1 MGEYEKFRKASSLVR
16 SWRSEARDISLRSPG
31 PTNVHEKSKGVHS
44 KGGCPWVLGCRQG
57 KSCVSRQSSVLS
69 NLSLPLRW
77 PLQPQLHGA
86 PRLCPRCS
94 SQVGRDISVPSG
106 PTGPT
111 SNVTHVNCWS
121 QEDPCYC
128 IAAPN
133 GRDLH
138 CPGLRPSRP
147 FRLHSVASSATQAPA
162 IEDFST
168 LLTCMHGMVT
178 NCMHGTV
185 LTCLSHSAAKQS
197 SAGGKRGSKGRHG
210 IDTVFSGGP
219 PPLPV

>member
-1 MGEYEKFRKASSLVR
+1 MPLG
-16 SWRSEARDISLRSPG
+16 
-31 PTNVHEKSKGVHS
+31 
-44 KGGCPWVLGCRQG
+44 LGCGQG

-94 SQVGRDISVPSG
+94 SQVGRDISAPSG

-147 FRLHSVASSATQAPA
+147 FRLHSVASSATQPPA
-162 IEDFST
+162 IEDFPT

-210 IDTVFSGGP
+210 IDTVFSGGAAAP
-219 PPLPV
+219 SGLGSIRRLVAVGFPQCLLRHEHSNSREGR

>member
-1 MGEYEKFRKASSLVR
+1 MRNRRASIRRVDALGPWVRARKVLRISSVFCSLQPFFAIEMAS
-16 SWRSEARDISLRSPG
+16 AAAAARSPG
-31 PTNVHEKSKGVHS
+31 GFARAVQVK
-44 KGGCPWVLGCRQG
+44 LDAIYQ
-57 KSCVSRQSSVLS
+57 
-69 NLSLPLRW
+69 
-77 PLQPQLHGA
+77 PLQA
-86 PRLCPRCS
+86 PRAP
-94 SQVGRDISVPSG
+94 P
-106 PTGPT
+106 
-111 SNVTHVNCWS
+111 NVTHVNCWS

-147 FRLHSVASSATQAPA
+147 FRLHSVASSATQPPA
-162 IEDFST
+162 IEDFPT

-210 IDTVFSGGP
+210 IDTVFSGGAAAP
-219 PPLPV
+219 SGLGSIRRLVAVGFPQCLLRHEHSNSREGR

>member
-1 MGEYEKFRKASSLVR
+1 MPLG
-16 SWRSEARDISLRSPG
+16 
-31 PTNVHEKSKGVHS
+31 
-44 KGGCPWVLGCRQG
+44 LGCGQG

-77 PLQPQLHGA
+77 PLQPQLHETRGFA
-86 PRLCPRCS
+86 RAV
-94 SQVGRDISVPSG
+94 QVKLDAIYQPPSG

-138 CPGLRPSRP
+138 CPSPGCAHRALSVSIPSQWCYPSSGNRGLFNFADLYAWYGHKLHAWDSAHVSLSLSSQTKFSGRQKGGAKAGTELIQYSAEGRRP
-147 FRLHSVASSATQAPA
+147 FR
-162 IEDFST
+162 F
-168 LLTCMHGMVT
+168 
-178 NCMHGTV
+178 
-185 LTCLSHSAAKQS
+185 
-197 SAGGKRGSKGRHG
+197 R
-210 IDTVFSGGP
+210 
-219 PPLPV
+219 

>member
-1 MGEYEKFRKASSLVR
+1 M
-16 SWRSEARDISLRSPG
+16 
-31 PTNVHEKSKGVHS
+31 HEKSKGVHS

-178 NCMHGTV
+178 IACMGQCSRV
-185 LTCLSHSAAKQS
+185 SLTQQPNKVQRAAKGGAK
-197 SAGGKRGSKGRHG
+197 AGTELIQYSVEGRRP
-210 IDTVFSGGP
+210 FRFR
-219 PPLPV
+219 

>member
-1 MGEYEKFRKASSLVR
+1 MGDYGKFRAASSLVR

-44 KGGCPWVLGCRQG
+44 KGGCPWALGAG
-57 KSCVSRQSSVLS
+57 KESPAYL
-69 NLSLPLRW
+69 
-77 PLQPQLHGA
+77 PQLHGA

-94 SQVGRDISVPSG
+94 SQVGRDISAPSG

-162 IEDFST
+162 IEDLST
-168 LLTCMHGMVT
+168 LLTCMH
-178 NCMHGTV
+178 
-185 LTCLSHSAAKQS
+185 AAKQS

>member
-1 MGEYEKFRKASSLVR
+1 MPLG
-16 SWRSEARDISLRSPG
+16 
-31 PTNVHEKSKGVHS
+31 
-44 KGGCPWVLGCRQG
+44 LGCGQG

-77 PLQPQLHGA
+77 PLQQQLHGA

-94 SQVGRDISVPSG
+94 SQVGRDISAPSG

-111 SNVTHVNCWS
+111 SNVTHVNCLS

-128 IAAPN
+128 MAAPN

-138 CPGLRPSRP
+138 CPSPGSAYRTLSVSIPSQWCHPSSGNRGL
-147 FRLHSVASSATQAPA
+147 FNFADLYAWYGHKLHAWDSAHVSLSLSSQT
-162 IEDFST
+162 
-168 LLTCMHGMVT
+168 
-178 NCMHGTV
+178 
-185 LTCLSHSAAKQS
+185 K
-197 SAGGKRGSKGRHG
+197 
-210 IDTVFSGGP
+210 FSGRQKGGAKAGTELIQYSAEGP

>member
-1 MGEYEKFRKASSLVR
+1 MGDYGKFRAASSLVR

-31 PTNVHEKSKGVHS
+31 PTNVHENRRASIRRADA
-44 KGGCPWVLGCRQG
+44 LGSWGAG
-57 KSCVSRQSSVLS
+57 KESPRQSSVLS
-69 NLSLPLRW
+69 SLSLPLRW

-94 SQVGRDISVPSG
+94 SQVGRDISAPSG

-162 IEDFST
+162 IEDLST

-197 SAGGKRGSKGRHG
+197 SAGGKRGEQRQARN
-210 IDTVFSGGP
+210 
-219 PPLPV
+219 

>member
-44 KGGCPWVLGCRQG
+44 KGGSPLGCGQG

-77 PLQPQLHGA
+77 PLQPQLHETRGFA
-86 PRLCPRCS
+86 RAV
-94 SQVGRDISVPSG
+94 QVKLDAIYQPPSG

-185 LTCLSHSAAKQS
+185 LTCLSQQPNKVQRAAKGGAKAGTELIQY
-197 SAGGKRGSKGRHG
+197 SAEGRRP
-210 IDTVFSGGP
+210 FRFR
-219 PPLPV
+219 